1 MAKIKSKTSVL
12 HQNTQQS
19 LFQGEAQFLTGGDG
33 RNFPSQVRELSP
45 AWSGVNPEPTVQSGW
60 KKQVL
65 SAWFGWR
72 QCFCT

>member
-1 MAKIKSKTSVL
+1 MKEILFRKMKKLLTNCTDMAKIKLKTSVL

-45 AWSGVNPEPTVQSGW
+45 A
-60 KKQVL
+60 
-65 SAWFGWR
+65 
-72 QCFCT
+72 